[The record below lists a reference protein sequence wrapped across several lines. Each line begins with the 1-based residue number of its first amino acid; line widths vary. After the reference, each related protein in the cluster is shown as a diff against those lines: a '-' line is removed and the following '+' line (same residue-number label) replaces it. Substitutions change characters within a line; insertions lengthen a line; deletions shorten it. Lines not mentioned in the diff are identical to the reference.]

1 MQQVSL
7 VVGCS
12 ENPSMMATLGLSL
25 FEELAD
31 RTLSTIYT
39 SCKNTAVNMTE
50 QAMICS

>member
-1 MQQVSL
+1 MKQVSL

-12 ENPSMMATLGLSL
+12 EKPSMMATLSLSL

-31 RTLSTIYT
+31 STQSTIYT
-39 SCKNTAVNMTE
+39 SCKNTAVNMTD